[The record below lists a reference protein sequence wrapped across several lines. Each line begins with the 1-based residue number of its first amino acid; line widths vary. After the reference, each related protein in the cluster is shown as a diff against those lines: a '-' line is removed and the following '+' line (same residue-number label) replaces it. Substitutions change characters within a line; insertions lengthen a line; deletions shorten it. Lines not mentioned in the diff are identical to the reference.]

1 MVERGKDSIIA
12 AKNGSPTRASRSF
25 SILRPGHLRGV
36 SVPVESHFFGILRT
50 EQGATPRITRSGK
63 PHFSLFRLSKRAGSN
78 RARLSIQFTG
88 GIRTM
93 GRSELVTAIRQLT
106 AERDL
111 PVEVVIE
118 AVENALAQ
126 TYKRQYG
133 QEPDV
138 SVKLDTDTGE
148 FRVYAPKKVVIEVR
162 DEANEISLKD
172 AQRYPGNPGLNEI
185 IEVEVTP
192 PNFGRIA
199 AQTAKQTILQ
209 RIQEAERDLIYEEYA
224 DREGEI
230 VNGII
235 ERIEQPRGI
244 IVNLG
249 KAEALLP
256 PAELKAIAREA
267 GSRTK
272 VAVTA
277 RQEGV
282 DAVGA
287 CVGMRGVRIQNVVNE
302 LNGEKIDVVQWDES
316 PERFVANAL
325 SPATVTAVE
334 VNPNERRA
342 VVTVP
347 DNQLSLAIGR
357 EGQNARLA
365 AKLTG
370 WRVDIRKES
379 DVLAETEQDDLQD
392 AAANANA
399 SAAQDV
405 LEEEEAVTMD
415 ELLAQ
420 VPVEAMDEG

>member
-1 MVERGKDSIIA
+1 
-12 AKNGSPTRASRSF
+12 
-25 SILRPGHLRGV
+25 
-36 SVPVESHFFGILRT
+36 
-50 EQGATPRITRSGK
+50 
-63 PHFSLFRLSKRAGSN
+63 
-78 RARLSIQFTG
+78 
-88 GIRTM
+88 M

-256 PAELKAIAREA
+256 PAEQVRSERYRIGQRLKVYVTKVDRGIRVPQLIVSRANRGLVRRLFEVEVPEIFNGTVELKAIAREA